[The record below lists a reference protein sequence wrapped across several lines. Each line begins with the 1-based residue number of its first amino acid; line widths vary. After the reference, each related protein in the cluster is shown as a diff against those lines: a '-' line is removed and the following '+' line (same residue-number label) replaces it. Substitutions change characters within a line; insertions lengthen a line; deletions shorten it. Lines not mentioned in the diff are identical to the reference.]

1 MIVTMLMDYGVVMT
15 ILYKINNSMV
25 VIMLIDYSVV
35 MIIR

>member
-15 ILYKINNSMV
+15 VLYKINVFMV
-25 VIMLIDYSVV
+25 VIILIDYSVV